1 MTTLPG
7 LNRARKGTPSLTT
20 EQAAFYTDL
29 SARRMQALRGRRGPA
44 VPPPQP
50 LRALP
55 YRRSRRLV
63 PCVRFAARTGTTSCA
78 RRARFR
84 SGLVGIPPAEL
95 RCLLR
100 GPGIAQMVQALNPT
114 GFAPGHGEELHGPDQ
129 GGSRSAMGMALLPVH
144 RRLCLR
150 MGRPAAGDEL
160 RAVLCPRRG
169 AEQCRGLKRKSDPLA
184 RIRPAAVALERGS
197 AE

>member
-55 YRRSRRLV
+55 YGRSRRLV

-78 RRARFR
+78 RRAHFR

-129 GGSRSAMGMALLPVH
+129 VIPLSHGHGAPAGSSAAMPSYGAS
-144 RRLCLR
+144 CCW
-150 MGRPAAGDEL
+150 GRAASCSMPKTW
-160 RAVLCPRRG
+160 R
-169 AEQCRGLKRKSDPLA
+169 
-184 RIRPAAVALERGS
+184 
-197 AE
+197 